1 MCLFEIS
8 YYSLSFSAY
17 SRRMIH
23 EYELY
28 YRDSTGKIIPDAYKF
43 NVIVTTYEVML
54 CESTC
59 TMPDLSI
66 YLSIYLSINL
76 SIYLSTCIYLS
87 IYLHVH
93 VSIYLSIYLSTY
105 LSIYLSIYPSTS
117 FIYKH
122 IHLSIYLSIYPSI
135 YLFIIL
141 ISSSS

>member
-76 SIYLSTCIYLS
+76 SIYL
-87 IYLHVH
+87 H
-93 VSIYLSIYLSTY
+93 VSIYLSIYMYMYLSIYLVIYLPIY
-105 LSIYLSIYPSTS
+105 LSIYLSIPPHPLSTNTFIYPS
-117 FIYKH
+117 IYLS
-122 IHLSIYLSIYPSI
+122 IHLSIYL
-135 YLFIIL
+135 
-141 ISSSS
+141 

>member
-59 TMPDLSI
+59 TMPDL
-66 YLSIYLSINL
+66 
-76 SIYLSTCIYLS
+76 
-87 IYLHVH
+87 H
-93 VSIYLSIYLSTY
+93 VSIYLSIYL
-105 LSIYLSIYPSTS
+105 
-117 FIYKH
+117 F
-122 IHLSIYLSIYPSI
+122 IHLSIYLSIYNTD
-135 YLFIIL
+135 LFIQL
-141 ISSSS
+141 IIVSYRIYYGE

>member
-76 SIYLSTCIYLS
+76 SIYLSTCIYMYMYLS
-87 IYLHVH
+87 IYLFIYLP
-93 VSIYLSIYLSTY
+93 IYLSIYLSIPPHPLSTNTFIY
-105 LSIYLSIYPSTS
+105 PSIYLS
-117 FIYKH
+117 
-122 IHLSIYLSIYPSI
+122 IHLSIYL
-135 YLFIIL
+135 
-141 ISSSS
+141 